1 MTIFDQAIRE
11 CKIFAFDYIYCA
23 VCLCDWFNEFYRRLS
38 LARETWLVD
47 IKSTDWVDYFLL
59 KLTFSYLKFNLKPT
73 SKSLKTAGTRSPV
86 FKTIISPGTKSL
98 ASKEWISPFLIL
110 EFSNFKK
117 YILFWLIQKDEAIS
131 QLFQEH
137 AGSIRFKKIRCKAR
151 IYTWLMWNHALI
163 NKRLR

>member
-1 MTIFDQAIRE
+1 MF
-11 CKIFAFDYIYCA
+11 
-23 VCLCDWFNEFYRRLS
+23 
-38 LARETWLVD
+38 
-47 IKSTDWVDYFLL
+47 

-86 FKTIISPGTKSL
+86 FKTIISPGTNSL

-151 IYTWLMWNHALI
+151 IYTWLMWLMARSRDINHWNLFLLPLLLLLLI
-163 NKRLR
+163 HVWQKRLTTIQSFMIWYRKLLHIKTPILIFYMHVLRL